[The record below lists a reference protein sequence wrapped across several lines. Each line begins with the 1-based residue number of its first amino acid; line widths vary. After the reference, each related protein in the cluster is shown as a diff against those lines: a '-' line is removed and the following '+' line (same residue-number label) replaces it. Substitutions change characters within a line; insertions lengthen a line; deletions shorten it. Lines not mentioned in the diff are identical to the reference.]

1 MQAAAD
7 QKKHDKKFVQTTEE
21 LLTLART
28 IGQPNVGICLDT
40 WNWVVGDG
48 AKDQLSELKADQI
61 TEVRLADV
69 PAEVDTTTI
78 KQNQLA
84 LAGEVEGSI
93 VPEVLKHLSTISY
106 EGPICVLTAS
116 SMLGGRSKNAVVG
129 GIAKQLNRLL
139 IEAGLIE
146 GELEVEEEATE
157 GEGDADAE
165 SASDSAAAGDDTKA
179 EGEAKPEAA
188 AAKS

>member
-1 MQAAAD
+1 M
-7 QKKHDKKFVQTTEE
+7 
-21 LLTLART
+21 
-28 IGQPNVGICLDT
+28 
-40 WNWVVGDG
+40 
-48 AKDQLSELKADQI
+48 SELKADQI

-69 PAEVDTTTI
+69 PADEDITTI

-93 VPEVLKHLSTISY
+93 VPEVLKHLATISY
-106 EGPICVLTAS
+106 KGTICVLTAS

-129 GIAKQLNRLL
+129 GIARQLNRLL

-157 GEGDADAE
+157 GEGETAAE
-165 SASDSAAAGDDTKA
+165 GTSDSTAAGDSAKT
-179 EGEAKPEAA
+179 EGEAKPEVA